1 LNPPP
6 TFRILFFLHL
16 WVAGF
21 ALPSTPVEGAERYV
35 IDGWETDRGLPQNVV
50 RCIAQTPDGFLWCG
64 TPAGMVRF
72 DGLRFQ
78 LFNATNTPALGSA
91 RIRQLLAARSGALW
105 ISTEEGALIEHR
117 NGDFRLAHPE
127 SDEGSRQ
134 GYAGIAEDEHGQ
146 LWLST
151 ETGAIKRFRG
161 NSLTEFA
168 PENPRALDFLI
179 QRDHVGRIWL
189 RNRLQLARI
198 FDGTPQP
205 VLDGPFGQYQFLAPS
220 RTEGWWIR
228 MGGLVRR
235 WSSGVW
241 PEERAAPAWGDRAV
255 TCALEDQNG
264 QLWIGSRGLG
274 LFRYGPDGSVETF
287 SSRNG
292 LGSDLIY
299 CLHEDAE
306 GNLWVG
312 THGGGL
318 RRIRRA
324 ALQVFGREQG
334 ITSGHVTSL
343 AEGPNSSLWVGTEN
357 DGLFRL
363 EKGKATLL
371 SGSKR
376 LTIRSVLQTAD
387 GQVWIGTSPGGLL
400 KLENGQLEPGAP
412 PTLEPLAPESH
423 VYSLLEDSA
432 KRLWVGTLG
441 ATALPFRQ
449 GAGWN
454 SVALP
459 PDRRWDVVA
468 MAEDASGTLWI
479 GTDGQGLLRWD
490 GNQWN
495 VFNRSHGLPSATLR
509 SLFASKDGALWIGTE
524 GGGISRFK
532 NGVFSKCSSRHGLPD
547 DSIQF
552 ITEDFN
558 RNLWM
563 SSFQGVFSLPASQ
576 TEAFF
581 SGTTPRI
588 SPLTLSTAEGLPS
601 LECTGGF
608 QPSGLMDRHGKLW
621 IPTFRGLAL
630 IDPTKPRP
638 PLLPPA
644 VYLEA
649 IAIDGA
655 QEDLGRTAFVQNAL
669 RSLTPGRHRCEIR
682 YSAVQLTAPGRVRFR
697 YRMQGVDPDWVDAG
711 SRRIAIYSVL
721 PPGDHRFEVQAR
733 VQDGQW
739 SPSLASVQLLVPPL
753 FWERPGFLWAS
764 GLSAAALIAFFA
776 RNTTRRRFQARLRQ
790 LEAQRQ
796 LEAERTRIA
805 QDIHD
810 DLGAGLTQ
818 IGWLGSMTE
827 KNPDHSESVRTHA
840 RKISATARE
849 MVRSLD
855 EIVWAVRPENDSLQA
870 LLDYF
875 GHRVDEFSENSP
887 IRVWFPP
894 PASIPELIVPAEVR
908 HNFYLSCKECLN
920 NALKHSQASE
930 IRITLQIL
938 DQQLQAEIRDN
949 GRGFSQESSRGNG
962 LPNMRRRIQSLGGSF
977 ELTSTPQIG
986 TVVRI
991 CVPLPA
997 ANPTSPPLKGLP

>member
-1 LNPPP
+1 LNPSP
-6 TFRILFFLHL
+6 TLRILLLF
-16 WVAGF
+16 WVAGC
-21 ALPSTPVEGAERYV
+21 LPPPAPLEAAERYV
-35 IDGWETDRGLPQNVV
+35 IDGWETDRGLPQNIV

-64 TPAGMVRF
+64 TPSGMVRF
-72 DGLRFQ
+72 DGNRFQ
-78 LFNATNTPALGSA
+78 IFNATNTPALGSA
-91 RIRQLLAARSGALW
+91 RIRQLLASRSGALW
-105 ISTEEGALIEHR
+105 ISTEEGALIQYH
-117 NGDFRLAHPE
+117 NGSFHLAHPG
-127 SDEGSRQ
+127 STEGSRQ
-134 GYAGIAEDEHGQ
+134 GYAGIAEDEHGG

-151 ETGAIKRFRG
+151 ETGSLKRFREQ
-161 NSLTEFA
+161 SLTDFA
-168 PENPRALDFLI
+168 AENARASDFLI
-179 QRDHVGRIWL
+179 QRDHLGRIWL

-198 FDGTPQP
+198 FDGTPRP
-205 VLDGPFGQYQFLAPS
+205 VLEGPFGQYQFLAPS

-235 WSSGVW
+235 WSSGIW
-241 PEERAAPAWGDRAV
+241 PEERSAPAWGDRTV

-274 LFRYGPDGSVETF
+274 LFRYGPDGTVETF

-292 LGSDLIY
+292 LGSDLVD

-376 LTIRSVLQTAD
+376 LTIRSVLQTTD
-387 GQVWIGTSPGGLL
+387 GQVWVGTSPGGLL
-400 KLENGQLEPGAP
+400 KLENGQLEPEAP
-412 PTLEPLAPESH
+412 AGLEPLAPENH

-432 KRLWVGTLG
+432 RRLWVGTLG
-441 ATALPFRQ
+441 ATALTFRD
-449 GAGWN
+449 GAQWN
-454 SVALP
+454 SVPLP
-459 PDRRWDVVA
+459 TDRRWDIVS
-468 MAEDASGTLWI
+468 MAEDSSGALWI
-479 GTDGQGLLRWD
+479 GTDGQGLLRWEE
-490 GNQWN
+490 NQWT

-509 SLFASKDGALWIGTE
+509 SLFASKDGSLWIGTE

-532 NGVFSKCSSRHGLPD
+532 NGVFSKCSSRNGLPD

-558 RNLWM
+558 GNLWM
-563 SSFQGVFSLPASQ
+563 SSFQGVFSLPGSQ

-588 SPLTLSTAEGLPS
+588 SPLTFSTAEGLPS

-608 QPSGLMDRHGKLW
+608 QPSGLLDRNGKLW
-621 IPTFRGLAL
+621 IPTLRGLAL

-638 PLLPPA
+638 PLLPPS
-644 VYLEA
+644 VYLEG
-649 IAIDGA
+649 IGIDGA
-655 QEDLGRTAFVQNAL
+655 QEDLGRSAFGQTAL
-669 RSLTPGRHRCEIR
+669 RSLSPGKHRCEIR

-711 SRRIAIYSVL
+711 SRRIAIYSVV

-739 SPSLASVQLLVPPL
+739 SPTVASVRLLVPPL
-753 FWERPGFLWAS
+753 FWERSGFLWAC
-764 GLSAAALIAFFA
+764 GVSAAALIAFSV
-776 RNTTRRRFQARLRQ
+776 RNSTKRRFQARLRQ

-827 KNPDHSESVRTHA
+827 KNPDHPESVRTHA
-840 RKISATARE
+840 RKISSTARE

-887 IRVWFPP
+887 IRVWFTP
-894 PASIPELIVPAEVR
+894 PASIPALTVPAEVR
-908 HNFYLSCKECLN
+908 HNFYLSCKESLN

-930 IRITLQIL
+930 IRITVRII
-938 DQQLQAEIRDN
+938 DQQLEAEIRDN
-949 GRGFSQESSRGNG
+949 GRGFSHETSRGNG
-962 LPNMRRRIQSLGGSF
+962 LPNMRSRIHSLGGSF
-977 ELTSTPQIG
+977 ELTSTPQNG

-991 CVPLPA
+991 RVPLPA
-997 ANPTSPPLKGLP
+997 STPTSSP